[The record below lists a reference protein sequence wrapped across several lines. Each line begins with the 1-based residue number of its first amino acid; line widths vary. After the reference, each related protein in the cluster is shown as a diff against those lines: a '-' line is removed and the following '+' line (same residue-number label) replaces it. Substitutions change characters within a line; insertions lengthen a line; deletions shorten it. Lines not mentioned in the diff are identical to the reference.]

1 MVREREV
8 VERVVIASPS
18 PRRSERLYVE
28 RSPSPVIAE
37 RFVVEQSPPRAERL
51 VVEHSPA
58 RAERFIV
65 ERSPSPLRYR
75 SPSRVRATRYLERPE
90 IIETRRPRSVSVN
103 LPQRSSEPVIIERR
117 ADDAGQVVLVERP
130 RRTELDV
137 TEEIRR
143 LENERRMLQ
152 LERRPENVGSVD
164 IIKDK
169 IVRRSDGEVDET
181 IQVKRDRPGSFFFPL
196 LRSVATL
203 LLTFTL

>member
-8 VERVVIASPS
+8 VERVVIMSPS

-28 RSPSPVIAE
+28 RSSSPVIAE
-37 RFVVEQSPPRAERL
+37 RFVVEQSPRRAERL
-51 VVEHSPA
+51 VVERSPA
-58 RAERFIV
+58 RAEQFIV

-75 SPSRVRATRYLERPE
+75 SPSRVRATGYLERPE

-117 ADDAGQVVLVERP
+117 ADDAGQVILAERP

-164 IIKDK
+164 TMRDT

-181 IQVKRDRPGSFFFPL
+181 IQVRRDRPG
-196 LRSVATL
+196 
-203 LLTFTL
+203 